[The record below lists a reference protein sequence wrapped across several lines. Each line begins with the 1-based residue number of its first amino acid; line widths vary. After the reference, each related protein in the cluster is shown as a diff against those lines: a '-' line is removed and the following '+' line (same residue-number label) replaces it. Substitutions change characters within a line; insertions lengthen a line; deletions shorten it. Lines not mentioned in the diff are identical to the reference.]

1 MLPLVLKYLFQY
13 VFIIVNILVFLCF
26 LNPIC
31 FAVICCTDILYKELY
46 RGDLF
51 PVLHT
56 FQ

>member
-1 MLPLVLKYLFQY
+1 MLLLKYLFQY
-13 VFIIVNILVFLCF
+13 VFMIVNLLVFLCF

-46 RGDLF
+46 KGDLF
-51 PVLHT
+51 PALHT